1 MEDVDPSLCYIQYMK
16 FCRRAEGTSS
26 ARQIFKK
33 ARDDPRTS
41 YHVYVASALM
51 EYYCT
56 KDSKISGNI
65 FELGFK
71 RFKSDS
77 RYVHEYLTFLSHLN
91 DDNNTRVLYERAL
104 TTDALKPD
112 HSIDIWN
119 RFLEFETKSLNNRT
133 RCCPPCRGVVWW
145 CYL

>member
-56 KDSKISGNI
+56 KDSKISGNM

-104 TTDALKPD
+104 TTDALKRD
-112 HSIDIWN
+112 HSHA
-119 RFLEFETKSLNNRT
+119 
-133 RCCPPCRGVVWW
+133 V
-145 CYL
+145 